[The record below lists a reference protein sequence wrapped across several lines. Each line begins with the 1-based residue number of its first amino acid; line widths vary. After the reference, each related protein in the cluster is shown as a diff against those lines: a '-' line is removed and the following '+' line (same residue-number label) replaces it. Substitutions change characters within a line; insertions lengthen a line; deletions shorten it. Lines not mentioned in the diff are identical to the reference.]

1 MYDVIALGEL
11 LIDLTPDDSSQP
23 GKVVFERNPGGAP
36 ANVLAGLA
44 KLGKK
49 TCFIGKVGDDQ
60 FGHYLKQVLLVT
72 NISSE
77 GLSFANKA
85 NTTLAFVHLDE
96 SGDRSFSFY
105 RNPGADTELTEEDIN
120 KNIVAQTKIFHFG
133 SLSLTNE
140 PAASTTLKT
149 VQLAKELG
157 KVVSYDPNLRALL
170 WRDLV
175 HAKKMIK
182 EGLKYANILK
192 LSEEELEFIT
202 GQIDLEKGTKQLV
215 EQYDTQLIFVT
226 LGANGCY
233 YRKGL
238 DTGKINSF
246 KVTPV
251 DTTGAGDGFFSGV
264 LYKFLEK
271 DKTVADLDRED
282 IEDLIFFGNAVGAIV
297 TTRKGAILSM
307 PSMEEVKEL
316 MEQQILNT
324 YK

>member
-1 MYDVIALGEL
+1 MYDVTALGEL

-49 TCFIGKVGDDQ
+49 TCFIGKVGDDP
-60 FGHYLKQVLLVT
+60 FGHYLKQVLLT
-72 NISSE
+72 INISCE
-77 GLSFANKA
+77 GLSFAHKA

-140 PAASTTLKT
+140 PAASTTLNT
-149 VQLAKELG
+149 VQLAKELR
-157 KVVSYDPNLRALL
+157 KVVSYDPNLRELL
-170 WRDLV
+170 WKDLV
-175 HAKKMIK
+175 HAKKMII
-182 EGLKYANILK
+182 EGLKYANLLK

-202 GQIDLEKGTKQLV
+202 GQTDLEEGTKQLV
-215 EQYDTQLIFVT
+215 EQYDTELIFVT
-226 LGANGCY
+226 LGAEGCY

-271 DKTVADLDRED
+271 DKSVADLNSED
-282 IEDLIFFGNAVGAIV
+282 IEDMILFGNAVGAIV

-316 MEQQILNT
+316 MEQQMLNAHR
-324 YK
+324 

>member
-1 MYDVIALGEL
+1 MYDVTALGEL

-49 TCFIGKVGDDQ
+49 TCFIGKVGDDP
-60 FGHYLKQVLLVT
+60 FGHYLKQVLHTT
-72 NISSE
+72 NISCE
-77 GLSFANKA
+77 GLSFAHKA

-120 KNIVAQTKIFHFG
+120 ENIVAQTKIFHFG

-149 VQLAKELG
+149 VQLAKELR

-170 WRDLV
+170 WEDLM
-175 HAKKMIK
+175 HAKKMII
-182 EGLKYANILK
+182 EGLKYANLLK

-202 GQIDLEKGTKQLV
+202 GQTDLEVGTKQLV
-215 EQYDTQLIFVT
+215 EQYDTELIFVT
-226 LGANGCY
+226 LGAEGCY

-271 DKTVADLDRED
+271 DKSVADLNN
-282 IEDLIFFGNAVGAIV
+282 EDLEDMILFGNAVGAIV

-307 PSMEEVKEL
+307 PSMEEVKGL
-316 MEQQILNT
+316 MEQQMLNAHR
-324 YK
+324 